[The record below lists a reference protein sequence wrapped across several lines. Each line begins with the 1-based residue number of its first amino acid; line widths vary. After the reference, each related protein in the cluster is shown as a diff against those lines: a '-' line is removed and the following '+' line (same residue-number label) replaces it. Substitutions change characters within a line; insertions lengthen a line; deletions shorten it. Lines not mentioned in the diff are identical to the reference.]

1 MVRLGQAL
9 MDVAGALLQK
19 LLQDSGIC
27 GCSITPRCSRHPW
40 CLTSEGIDS
49 PFVCEIWGE
58 VPFLPLSHHKSK
70 LLKVSLTQPIR
81 LGLKDFPVQQSSLT

>member
-1 MVRLGQAL
+1 MKWVCVSPVVRLGLAL

-27 GCSITPRCSRHPW
+27 GCSITLRRSMHPW

-49 PFVCEIWGE
+49 PFVREIWRE
-58 VPFLPLSHHKSK
+58 VPFLSLSHHK
-70 LLKVSLTQPIR
+70 LLKVSLTQPITQCCSH
-81 LGLKDFPVQQSSLT
+81 P